1 MTARSMSRSSP
12 VRSVLALL
20 ALTLL
25 GACGTGVAVPGSSE
39 YSCAGRPE
47 GVVCRSTRDIYAL
60 TEARDR
66 VHEADLV
73 QPVGEGAGGRP
84 IRVDADGV
92 ASPAAAA
99 GAPAASAAA
108 VAPPREGV
116 IAMAPPAPVPVSDPL
131 AFASLRARGPQR
143 QDARVVRIW
152 IAPWQDQRGDL
163 RMPGH
168 VYAEVHPR
176 SWSFGGQPPE
186 APASNLLMT
195 PEMIRARET
204 EATPPAGAPLTAPA
218 AAPGS
223 APAGPPRRGPAFD
236 PPRTVEV
243 RS

>member
-1 MTARSMSRSSP
+1 MRRAPRRRGG
-12 VRSVLALL
+12 VVVVALL
-20 ALTLL
+20 AVFGL
-25 GACGTGVAVPGSSE
+25 GACGAGVAVPGSSE

-60 TEARDR
+60 TEERDR
-66 VHEADLV
+66 VHEADLA
-73 QPVGEGAGGRP
+73 QPVGDGAGGRP
-84 IRVDADGV
+84 IRVAADGV
-92 ASPAAAA
+92 AAPGAAV

-108 VAPPREGV
+108 VATPREGV
-116 IAMAPPAPVPVSDPL
+116 IAMAPPAPVAVSDPI
-131 AFASLRARGPQR
+131 AFAAARAGGPR
-143 QDARVVRIW
+143 RLDARVVRIW

-176 SWSFGGQPPE
+176 SWSFGGEPPQ

-218 AAPGS
+218 AAPGP
-223 APAGPPRRGPAFD
+223 APADPPRRGPAFD